1 MPLSSDKSL
10 LGNETK
16 DTLPSDSTDVF
27 LVSLGLN
34 AGIAVVILSLFSHL
48 RTRIKRLYA
57 PRLILLDTMF
67 PLGKLPNSSFAW
79 IMPAFMANDDDI
91 FFYSGIDAFVYIR
104 FMKLCFKISLILLPY
119 GIAVLLPLN
128 HYGGMDATGLDKLTM
143 SNIKERSPKL
153 WAHLVAVW
161 GYTLVICYLLY
172 EEWRV
177 YVLYRQE
184 HLSKGLRSQYTVFV
198 SELPT
203 QLQDEDSMK
212 AYVEKLFPGQ
222 VEDVTI
228 VEDLSIWKK
237 MIKLHDKLVL
247 KQEKAQ
253 FNMECTGERPSHTL
267 NLCGDEIDSLTFYED
282 QLQKLQVQLEE
293 EMNKKHCILPCAFVV
308 FKSLKAANIA
318 AQCLWDNVSMKVNV
332 EPAPDVKAVIWGNLS
347 IGFLNRQ
354 LRTVLVWLFLFF
366 LVFFWTIPTSFVS
379 SLIALDNLRKLVP
392 FLGDFDKYPSFVRL
406 FIKGFLSS
414 IALWLFYLILPWL
427 VRLLTTLEGV
437 RSKSEVD
444 ELVLGRLFVFKA
456 VNQFLFLSLAGSAL
470 NKLREMID
478 APKEIPDF
486 LATTLPSQS
495 TFFISLIMLY
505 ALPFYSLELLQL
517 FPLILWPFAKCSQR
531 TPREEKESWRP
542 SSLPYD
548 QMYSDH
554 LLMFMVGLSYSVL
567 APLISPFV
575 VMYFG
580 FGCVVW
586 TYQVLCVYI
595 PTHSTGGKLWP
606 VIFNRMVASLI
617 IFHLLMIGIF
627 GLKENFTIALLVLPL
642 PVITSVFYY
651 FMQQYYYEPSRFLS
665 QEMASG
671 LSEAS
676 PRVLQEAVQGY
687 VRNNRLPTVFGLSTD
702 NASERDQLE
711 YEEIQTQNERTRL
724 VPSPPRL
731 QEERVDLVVL

>member
-1 MPLSSDKSL
+1 
-10 LGNETK
+10 
-16 DTLPSDSTDVF
+16 
-27 LVSLGLN
+27 
-34 AGIAVVILSLFSHL
+34 
-48 RTRIKRLYA
+48 
-57 PRLILLDTMF
+57 
-67 PLGKLPNSSFAW
+67 
-79 IMPAFMANDDDI
+79 
-91 FFYSGIDAFVYIR
+91 
-104 FMKLCFKISLILLPY
+104 
-119 GIAVLLPLN
+119 
-128 HYGGMDATGLDKLTM
+128 
-143 SNIKERSPKL
+143 
-153 WAHLVAVW
+153 
-161 GYTLVICYLLY
+161 
-172 EEWRV
+172 
-177 YVLYRQE
+177 
-184 HLSKGLRSQYTVFV
+184 
-198 SELPT
+198 
-203 QLQDEDSMK
+203 
-212 AYVEKLFPGQ
+212 
-222 VEDVTI
+222 
-228 VEDLSIWKK
+228 
-237 MIKLHDKLVL
+237 
-247 KQEKAQ
+247 
-253 FNMECTGERPSHTL
+253 
-267 NLCGDEIDSLTFYED
+267 
-282 QLQKLQVQLEE
+282 
-293 EMNKKHCILPCAFVV
+293 
-308 FKSLKAANIA
+308 
-318 AQCLWDNVSMKVNV
+318 
-332 EPAPDVKAVIWGNLS
+332 
-347 IGFLNRQ
+347 RQ

-392 FLGDFDKYPSFVRL
+392 FLVDKYPSFVRL

-606 VIFNRMVASLI
+606 VIFNR
-617 IFHLLMIGIF
+617 
-627 GLKENFTIALLVLPL
+627 LVFQCHCTL
-642 PVITSVFYY
+642 
-651 FMQQYYYEPSRFLS
+651 
-665 QEMASG
+665 
-671 LSEAS
+671 
-676 PRVLQEAVQGY
+676 
-687 VRNNRLPTVFGLSTD
+687 
-702 NASERDQLE
+702 
-711 YEEIQTQNERTRL
+711 
-724 VPSPPRL
+724 
-731 QEERVDLVVL
+731 